1 VRALPPVLLLDLD
14 DTVVHFTRGRPDF
27 WLGAFEAHRRQG
39 DPDAGRFSQAVAEVA
54 RDYWADAP
62 RAARGRLD
70 LWRARREVA
79 VLAFERL
86 GLPPGE
92 QQRAHAIADA
102 FTAAKEEAVAPF
114 DGAVA
119 ALETLR
125 ARGVRLGLVTNG
137 HPDFQRRKLERHD
150 LGRFFEAVL
159 IEGEWGVGKPDPT
172 IFHEALARM
181 RARPEDAWMVGD
193 NLEADIGGASAVGLK
208 TVWVDHVGS
217 GLGDALRPDRV
228 IRHIAELVDTKA

>member
-1 VRALPPVLLLDLD
+1 VHALPPVLLLDLD
-14 DTVVHFTRGRPDF
+14 DTIVHFTRGRPDF
-27 WLGAFEAHRRQG
+27 WLGAFEAQRRDG
-39 DPDAGRFSQAVAEVA
+39 DPDAQTFSRAVAAVA
-54 RDYWADAP
+54 HDYWADGE
-62 RAARGRLD
+62 RAARGRQD

-79 VLAFERL
+79 ELAFERL
-86 GLPPGE
+86 KLPPSE
-92 QQRAHAIADA
+92 RARAHAVADA

-119 ALETLR
+119 TLEKLQ

-159 IEGEWGVGKPDPT
+159 IEGEWGAGKPDPT

-193 NLEADIGGASAVGLK
+193 NLDADIGGASAVGLK
-208 TVWVDHVGS
+208 TVWVDHVGR
-217 GLGDALRPDRV
+217 GAAGKVRPDRV
-228 IRHIAELVDTKA
+228 IRHIAELLHG